1 MENAHFQSIVKSF
14 ALERLVQAA
23 LGEGSLCCRFGLV
36 RLLPAVPRGKMARF
50 ALIDCNI
57 TQPAGTSDR
66 LRCKRDLGPAMSVTK
81 P

>member
-14 ALERLVQAA
+14 SLERLVQAA

-57 TQPAGTSDR
+57 TQPADHHPNRSA
-66 LRCKRDLGPAMSVTK
+66 PAQAAI
-81 P
+81 PQ